1 MDVVGPET
9 FISNDLVRLIA
20 DCVGSRAGTIHLPPR
35 VVLFLARLI
44 GYVTGDVV
52 LTRNEVAGLMANLL
66 VSDSEP
72 NGVVPLSQWLRDN
85 AASVGIKYASELT
98 RHYR

>member
-44 GYVTGDVV
+44 GYMTGDVV
-52 LTRNEVAGLMANLL
+52 LTRNEVAGLTANSL
-66 VSDSEP
+66 VSDSVP

-85 AASVGIKYASELT
+85 AASVGTKYASELT